1 MAESAALAQVL
12 GVVYRSIARH
22 LNSQNELQ
30 RLVKQIAEGVGQVL
44 ERRGL
49 IERALENAW
58 LASDNEAGPLDDLI
72 GHSITYRIAVGPRAG
87 QKLFTL
93 QVVPPPRDVTMS
105 RAKRLKRVFGIEI
118 DTCQRC
124 GGTPRIVASIEQPEV
139 TAKSL
144 AHLERTSPQRHQ
156 AGLPLGGPGAA
167 GGVALIGS
175 RGGQRERARA
185 AGSGSTYGPS
195 RE

>member
-58 LASDNEAGPLDDLI
+58 LASDNEADPLDDLI
-72 GHSITYRIAVGPRAG
+72 GHSIT
-87 QKLFTL
+87 
-93 QVVPPPRDVTMS
+93 
-105 RAKRLKRVFGIEI
+105 
-118 DTCQRC
+118 
-124 GGTPRIVASIEQPEV
+124 
-139 TAKSL
+139 
-144 AHLERTSPQRHQ
+144 
-156 AGLPLGGPGAA
+156 
-167 GGVALIGS
+167 
-175 RGGQRERARA
+175 
-185 AGSGSTYGPS
+185 
-195 RE
+195 